1 MREKTYTWTC
11 PYGKVW
17 DLGESILEQAHCVI
31 AGTTGSGKSTL
42 LHSVMFSAL
51 IDSPARKQF
60 ILIDLKRGIELKRY
74 KNLPH
79 TIAFASDELEAIK
92 ALELAVDIMNRRYNE
107 LNRTSSTMYSGADIY
122 VIIDELADLMQT
134 AKAKVLDPLS
144 KLMRLGRAARIH
156 VIGATQ
162 NPSRSSGGG
171 LPAVIAQN
179 TTSSVCLRVRS
190 AIESRQVCGVKGA
203 ELLPHIGYG
212 LYWNPKS
219 ESAASID
226 QVAIPFTTENELN
239 ERINYWLTNK
249 PQVRRGSTKGFWKW
263 LWN

>member
-1 MREKTYTWTC
+1 MRERTYVWQC

-17 DLGESILEQAHCVI
+17 DLCESILGQAHCVI

-42 LHSVMFSAL
+42 LHSIMYTAL

-79 TIAFASDELEAIK
+79 TIAFASDEYEAVK
-92 ALELAVDIMNRRYNE
+92 ALELAVDLMNKRYNE
-107 LNRTSSTMYSGADIY
+107 LNRTSSTMYEGADIY
-122 VIIDELADLMQT
+122 VVIDEMADLMQT

-144 KLMRLGRAARIH
+144 KLMRLGRAARVH

-171 LPAVIAQN
+171 LPAIISQN

-190 AIESRQVCGVKGA
+190 AIESRQVCGVKGG
-203 ELLPHIGYG
+203 ELLPHVGHG
-212 LYWNPKS
+212 LYWNPQS
-219 ESAASID
+219 RSAANID
-226 QVAIPFTTENELN
+226 EVLIPKTTDNELN
-239 ERINYWLTNK
+239 ERIQYWLTTK
-249 PQVRRGSTKGFWKW
+249 PTVKRGSMKGFFKW

>member
-1 MREKTYTWTC
+1 MREKIYTWQC

-17 DLGESILEQAHCVI
+17 DLGESILGQAHCII

-42 LHSVMFSAL
+42 LHSVMYSAL

-79 TIAFASDELEAIK
+79 TIAFAADEMEAVK
-92 ALELAVDIMNRRYNE
+92 ALNMAVGIMNRRYDE
-107 LNRTSSTMYSGADIY
+107 LNRTSATMYSGADIY
-122 VIIDELADLMQT
+122 VVIDELADLMQT
-134 AKAKVLDPLS
+134 AKAKVLEPLS
-144 KLMRLGRAARIH
+144 KLMRLGRAARVH

-171 LPAVIAQN
+171 LPAILSQN

-203 ELLPHIGYG
+203 ELLPHVGYG
-212 LYWNPKS
+212 LYWNPDS
-219 ESAASID
+219 RSAGNID
-226 QVAIPFTTENELN
+226 QVAIPKTTDNDLK
-239 ERINYWLTNK
+239 ERINYWLNQK
-249 PQVRRGSTKGFWKW
+249 PQTERSMRWFGR
-263 LWN
+263 